1 MTVELTGP
9 VVVGVDGSPAAT
21 MALHW
26 AADEAALRGLPL
38 KIVYVSEDPG
48 PREGGSTEDVAL
60 TSAGH
65 KITEHAM
72 AEVRE
77 QRPDVTLTAEVLRDD
92 PAHGLIRESETASMV
107 VVGSRG
113 HGGFHDLMLGSTSL
127 QVAMHGKSTVAV
139 VRPPAPPDR
148 AAAGAVGRIV
158 VGVDGSPQSGT
169 ALAFAF
175 AEAERRGCGIT
186 AVHAW
191 MGPITTGAA
200 GMPFVYDVDTL
211 RDQEGSVLDTS
222 LAGWHDQHPHIDLHR
237 VTVESSAAAALTE
250 QSMGALMVVVG
261 CRGLGGFTGLLLGSV
276 SQALIHHAGSPVVVA
291 HRRDDHFTLT

>member
-1 MTVELTGP
+1 MSVELTGP
-9 VVVGVDGSPAAT
+9 VVVGVDGSPPAT
-21 MALHW
+21 VALRW

-38 KIVYVSEDPG
+38 KIAYVSEDPA
-48 PREGGSTEDVAL
+48 PREGTSTEDVAL

-65 KITEHAM
+65 KVTDHAM

-77 QRPDVTLTAEVLRDD
+77 LHPDITLTTQVLRDD

-127 QVAMHGKSTVAV
+127 QVAMHAKSAVAV
-139 VRPPAPPDR
+139 VRPPATPEK
-148 AAAGAVGRIV
+148 AGIGAVGRIA

-175 AEAERRGCGIT
+175 DEAERRGCGIT

-211 RDQEGSVLDTS
+211 RDQEETVLDTA
-222 LAGWHDQHPHIDLHR
+222 LAGWRDRYPDIDVRLM
-237 VTVESSAAAALTE
+237 TVETSAAAALTE

-276 SQALIHHAGSPVVVA
+276 SQALIHHAGCPVVVA
-291 HRRDDHFTLT
+291 HRRDDHFTLS